1 MKPPTIP
8 TTDPSLE
15 LRDIKPAI
23 EIPNPASWPLWVTLT
38 LIALAIAVAAF
49 AWWQWRRR
57 QKNTRAPSLEKI
69 ALAELGAT
77 QAMITDADPAA
88 YAMAVSDV
96 LRRHVERVFN
106 ITAVRHTTEEFLRDL
121 AADQRI
127 GTEHRNVLCSFLNQ
141 CDLVKFACGE
151 LDLAQRQAL
160 HDVARSF
167 IQTSYQEPEPVV
179 ITATP
184 QPTY

>member
-1 MKPPTIP
+1 MKPPISP

-23 EIPNPASWPLWVTLT
+23 EIPAAASWPLWATLT
-38 LIALAIAVAAF
+38 LIALGLAIGAF

-57 QKNTRAPSLEKI
+57 QKNTRAPSLEGI
-69 ALAELGAT
+69 ALAELEAT
-77 QAMITDADPAA
+77 QGMIATADPAA

-96 LRRHVERVFN
+96 LRRHVERVFH
-106 ITAVRHTTEEFLRDL
+106 IVAVRHTTEEFLRDL
-121 AADQRI
+121 AADQRV
-127 GTEHRNVLCSFLNQ
+127 GSEYRNVLRSFMNQ

-151 LDLAQRQAL
+151 LDRPQRQRL

-167 IQTSYQEPEPVV
+167 VLTSCDAPEQVDPTP
-179 ITATP
+179 IP
-184 QPTY
+184 QPI